1 MDGRRVLATYIA
13 TLAWLL
19 GVLAT
24 YILLGVL
31 AYALGLTKSSAL
43 TVFAVLIAGFAAT
56 YVSVRVYRS
65 IVRKR

>member
-1 MDGRRVLATYIA
+1 MDGRRVLAIYIA

-31 AYALGLTKSSAL
+31 AYALGLTRSSAL
-43 TVFAVLIAGFAAT
+43 TAFAVLTAGFAAT
-56 YVSVRVYRS
+56 YVSVRAYRS
-65 IVRKR
+65 VVRKR